1 MSFWDIPG
9 QIRQAITGWLAD
21 LIRPLVNPLINS
33 VVRAL
38 LTTPDPA
45 SSPRIREL
53 WEAMRV
59 IAVAGYGL
67 FVLAAGITTMTHGSI
82 QQRWG
87 VQDLLPRLVLGI
99 AASNLS
105 LTICTTLLELTN
117 AIAAAIFGDGV
128 SADDVAGTLI
138 GLLLAQLTGDAPLYI
153 LVIQLVAL
161 TLGAVLLITVLVRTA
176 AIILLTV
183 ASPLMLACHAHP
195 LSDGVARLW
204 WRAYLGCLGTE
215 IAQAIAFLVCV
226 KALLDPN
233 NYGLV
238 TLGATTQL
246 INLMLLCC
254 TLYLLIKIPSW
265 IRRIVTAPA
274 RTITGSAAGP
284 KIPGLRILRK
294 VALGALGMPLG
305 PYAFGAKLATGLRIG
320 KGATRAAKAARTAT
334 AATGTGRTRPRRN
347 GPGGAGPGGPGTTR
361 GPGGPS
367 TGPTGGR
374 PGPSP
379 GGAPRP
385 GNTPPPTGGPGTAPG
400 PGGPPGNGPGG
411 ANPAPAYQ
419 WGRPR
424 RHAPGNRLNT
434 PTPPPTPGSGPGLPP
449 GNPGGP
455 GNRPGASG
463 PPIGP
468 GGPGAR
474 PPRPLPGGTG
484 GNGRTVP
491 LPPAVRPN
499 AASNLRPARANLPPP
514 LPRPAVLR
522 PPMDDHP
529 PGTRRKRNPS

>member
-1 MSFWDIPG
+1 MSFWDVPG

-45 SSPRIREL
+45 SSSRIREL

-67 FVLAAGITTMTHGSI
+67 FVLAAGITTMTHGSV

-87 VQDLLPRLVLGI
+87 AQDLLPRLVLGI

-105 LTICTTLLELTN
+105 LTICTTLLDLTN
-117 AIAAAIFGDGV
+117 AVAAAIFGDGV

-138 GLLLAQLTGDAPLYI
+138 GLLLAQLTGEAPLYI

-161 TLGAVLLITVLVRTA
+161 TLGAVLLVTVLVRTA

-183 ASPLMLACHAHP
+183 ASALMLACHAHP

-238 TLGATTQL
+238 ILGSSTQL

-265 IRRIVTAPA
+265 IRRIVTTPA
-274 RTITGSAAGP
+274 RTITGGTGGP
-284 KIPGLRILRK
+284 KVPGLRILRK

-305 PYAFGAKLATGLRIG
+305 PYAFGARLATGLGIG
-320 KGATRAAKAARTAT
+320 RGATRAARTARTAT
-334 AATGTGRTRPRRN
+334 AATGAGGRRPGRG
-347 GPGGAGPGGPGTTR
+347 GPGGAGLGGPGLGGPGPAR
-361 GPGGPS
+361 GPGGP
-367 TGPTGGR
+367 GAGAGGGR
-374 PGPSP
+374 PGPGP
-379 GGAPRP
+379 GGGAP
-385 GNTPPPTGGPGTAPG
+385 PPPTGGPGTAPG
-400 PGGPPGNGPGG
+400 PGGGPGG
-411 ANPAPAYQ
+411 ANTASAYQ

-424 RHAPGNRLNT
+424 RHTPGNTLGGPN
-434 PTPPPTPGSGPGLPP
+434 PPPTPGAGPGLPP

-455 GNRPGASG
+455 GNRPGTGG
-463 PPIGP
+463 PPTGP
-468 GGPGAR
+468 VSPGTR

-484 GNGRTVP
+484 GSGRTVP
-491 LPPAVRPN
+491 PPPAVRPN

-522 PPMDDHP
+522 PPLDDHP
-529 PGTRRKRNPS
+529 PGTRRKRSPR